1 MDTLRKYVA
10 RIGCTA
16 YKTIRALTGYL
27 NWLFPVK
34 LLVLM
39 IFLTDVGLMVVL
51 SDISAYARI
60 CLMLFNFQI
69 LCIL

>member
-16 YKTIRALTGYL
+16 YKTIRVLTGYL

-60 CLMLFNFQI
+60 RLMLFNFQI
-69 LCIL
+69 LYIL